1 MSFLVSSLGRRSK
14 LQLIAAFTVVVL
26 GLAVVD
32 ALVLFAVE
40 PQLQA
45 LRNIA
50 NDHARAVQV
59 TTASARGSRAHARM
73 RSRR

>member
-1 MSFLVSSLGRRSK
+1 MTSLLRQSRLRLV
-14 LQLIAAFTVVVL
+14 AAFTVVVL

-59 TTASARGSRAHARM
+59 TTASARGSRARAGMPSPR
-73 RSRR
+73 